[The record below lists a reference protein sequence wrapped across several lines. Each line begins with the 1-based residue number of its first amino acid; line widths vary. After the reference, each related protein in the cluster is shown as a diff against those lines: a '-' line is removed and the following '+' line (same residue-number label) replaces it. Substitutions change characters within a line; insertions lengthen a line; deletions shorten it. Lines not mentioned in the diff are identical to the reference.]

1 MKVSVFKPV
10 LFGHCPNRSRYFK
23 TIDLKRKELL
33 GFGDVAVE
41 VATSVVA
48 VAGIVGDVENGFAGG
63 PVESFPAQRH
73 SCGAEKECP
82 QAAPQAF
89 DLCRCPT

>member
-1 MKVSVFKPV
+1 MREV
-10 LFGHCPNRSRYFK
+10 GHGAGGKYREKLVTYRH
-23 TIDLKRKELL
+23 I
-33 GFGDVAVE
+33 
-41 VATSVVA
+41 
-48 VAGIVGDVENGFAGG
+48 AGIVGDVENGFAGG